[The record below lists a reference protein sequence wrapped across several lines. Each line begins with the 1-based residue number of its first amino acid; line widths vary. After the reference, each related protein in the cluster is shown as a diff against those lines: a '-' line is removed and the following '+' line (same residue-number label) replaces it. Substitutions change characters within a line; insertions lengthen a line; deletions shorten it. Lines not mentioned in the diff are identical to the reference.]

1 MGSAQSNDSGNNEE
15 IKTWIEN
22 EITSNLVVVF
32 SKTYCPYCRKA
43 KNALKAAGLEKYTLH
58 ELDRRDDGEKILD
71 ILRDM
76 TGGRTVPRVFINGK
90 FVGGGSEVEAMQEK
104 GELVPLLKSCGAL

>member
-1 MGSAQSNDSGNNEE
+1 MGSAQSNNSGNNEE

-43 KNALKAAGLEKYTLH
+43 KNALKAAGLDTYTLH
-58 ELDRRDDGEKILD
+58 ELDKRDDGEKILD
-71 ILRDM
+71 TLRDM
-76 TGGRTVPRVFINGK
+76 TGGRTVSLKSLNYT
-90 FVGGGSEVEAMQEK
+90 M
-104 GELVPLLKSCGAL
+104 LVPI